1 MTLYTTDYLEY
12 YLTLVAWVVNNGIWS
27 ILVASGVFALPFVAI
42 VIQEWLKARSEGADE
57 GNKGVLSS
65 MRIENRVWVAIVV
78 IMFAGIPFIP
88 VDLATIRFDTTRSAQ
103 CQVSVPLPNDTG
115 WSNVYTALNDQ
126 SALVPVWWFFMH
138 ALSKAVTGSAVAAI
152 PCGTDLRQIR
162 MDVDA
167 TRIDDPVL
175 AQEVADFTH
184 DCYGPSRAKLFMNR
198 PTLSDEQMNDVTW
211 IGSSYFLDT
220 PGFYDTYRS
229 KTPRTAWPYDATR
242 DAGLAQVD
250 SGGGYPSCRQWWADG
265 GQGLRS
271 RLLAQVDPDLLTRIG
286 RWAGF
291 LSQSEVNDSVIRAVV
306 SPRQQKMNQ
315 GAVYTDYGGQID
327 KTLPNVVT
335 RGVGDLGLT
344 VGSLAFF
351 PAMDVV
357 RQALPM
363 VLTMLKMALVICIPL
378 VLLIGTYDLKTVVT
392 VSCVQFALFFV
403 DFWFQL
409 ARWIDSTILDA
420 LYGWGFGADRPHA
433 NFDPLIGLNNAF
445 GDMLL
450 NFVMATMFIV
460 LPTFWVMALGWAG
473 VRAGNFLGGLIT
485 GTSDA
490 KSAGGSGSRLAMTAV
505 SRWTTTPPSG
515 RCVGWPWGGATTC
528 SWARTRAASARPQS
542 TAWCRPPSSMGW
554 TPRPTC
560 VRCSAALPSTPS
572 TASMSC

>member
-1 MTLYTTDYLEY
+1 
-12 YLTLVAWVVNNGIWS
+12 
-27 ILVASGVFALPFVAI
+27 
-42 VIQEWLKARSEGADE
+42 
-57 GNKGVLSS
+57 
-65 MRIENRVWVAIVV
+65 
-78 IMFAGIPFIP
+78 FI
-88 VDLATIRFDTTRSAQ
+88 
-103 CQVSVPLPNDTG
+103 C
-115 WSNVYTALNDQ
+115 
-126 SALVPVWWFFMH
+126 
-138 ALSKAVTGSAVAAI
+138 
-152 PCGTDLRQIR
+152 
-162 MDVDA
+162 
-167 TRIDDPVL
+167 
-175 AQEVADFTH
+175 
-184 DCYGPSRAKLFMNR
+184 
-198 PTLSDEQMNDVTW
+198 
-211 IGSSYFLDT
+211 IGSSYFHDT
-220 PGFYDTYRS
+220 PGFYDTYRA

-271 RLLAQVDPDLLTRIG
+271 RLLAQVDPDLLSRIA

-291 LSQSEVNDSVIRAVV
+291 LSQSEFNDSVIRAVV

-335 RGVGDLGLT
+335 RDAGDLGLT
-344 VGSLAFF
+344 VGSLGFF

-420 LYGWGFGADRPHA
+420 LYGWHSPHS
-433 NFDPLIGLNNAF
+433 NFNPLMGLNNAF

-450 NFVMATMFIV
+450 NFVMAMMFIV

-505 SRWTTTPPSG
+505 SK
-515 RCVGWPWGGATTC
+515 GA
-528 SWARTRAASARPQS
+528 AK
-542 TAWCRPPSSMGW
+542 
-554 TPRPTC
+554 
-560 VRCSAALPSTPS
+560 
-572 TASMSC
+572 